1 MLIHFCMRSPDK
13 AVKKNDHFNGTLQNA
28 HIFKWTPVF
37 TAKKRQLNEWGVG
50 GGGGWGVEGGGV
62 YLTGY
67 NNILFS
73 LIAV

>member
-1 MLIHFCMRSPDK
+1 MMTIPNARAILEPKMLIHFCMRSPDK

-50 GGGGWGVEGGGV
+50 GGGGGLRGEE
-62 YLTGY
+62 YT
-67 NNILFS
+67 
-73 LIAV
+73 